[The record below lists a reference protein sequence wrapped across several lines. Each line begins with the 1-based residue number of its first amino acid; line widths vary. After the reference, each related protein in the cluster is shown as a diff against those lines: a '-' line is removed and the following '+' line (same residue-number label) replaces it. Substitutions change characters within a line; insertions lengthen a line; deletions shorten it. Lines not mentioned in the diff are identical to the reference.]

1 MIEVPAKHRI
11 LVVDDE
17 PDIFSITR
25 LSLRGMKFGGRGV
38 ELVQAT
44 SGTEA
49 VKMMREQPL
58 TSVILLDV
66 VMESQTAGLD
76 ACNAVRN
83 DLGNRMTRILL
94 RTGQPGIAPEKQA
107 IDEYD
112 IDGYLLKTELSS
124 TRLYAAVRTALKAF
138 EELVDLQRHRELLK
152 FVHDSACRLHSF
164 DTIETS
170 LQRILMTA
178 TAITNAPLGVLS
190 LQTFEEQGDPQ
201 TCSMHIADDDD
212 EGAEAAGRITK
223 QIAAD
228 ANAQAMETP
237 APFGDGHLI
246 PLVLHR
252 ELGNGWIYLEGG
264 NIDESVSQILPLL
277 ASHASNALYSVVAQ
291 AMLEDREG
299 PFYNSIVV

>member
-1 MIEVPAKHRI
+1 MIKLPEKHRI

-25 LSLRGMKFGGRGV
+25 LSLRGVKLDGRGV
-38 ELVQAT
+38 ELVGAS

-49 VKMMREQPL
+49 VQMMRDNPL

-76 ACNAVRN
+76 ACNAIRD

-94 RTGQPGIAPEKQA
+94 RTGQPGVAPEKQA

-124 TRLYAAVRTALKAF
+124 TRLYASVRTALKAF
-138 EELVDLQRHRELLK
+138 EELVELERHKELLR
-152 FVHDSACRLHSF
+152 FVHDSASKLHSF
-164 DTIETS
+164 DAIENS

-178 TAITNAPLGVLS
+178 TSISNAPLGVLS

-201 TCSMHIADDDD
+201 ACSMHLADDSID
-212 EGAEAAGRITK
+212 GEAAAARIS
-223 QIAAD
+223 QMIASD
-228 ANAQAMETP
+228 ANAQSMTEPGEFA
-237 APFGDGHLI
+237 DGLLI
-246 PLVLHR
+246 PLILHR

-264 NIDESVSQILPLL
+264 ELDEAVSQVLPLL
-277 ASHASNALYSVVAQ
+277 ASHASNALYSAVAQ
-291 AMLEDREG
+291 SMLEDREG
-299 PFYNSIVV
+299 PFYDSITV